1 MNILITGGAGFL
13 GRLLTRRLL
22 AEPEAAVGLS
32 LTLADVVA
40 TDAWAND
47 PRVRS
52 VACDISDAAAIAPLV
67 TADTGIIYHLAAVVS
82 GQAEREFDLGMKVN
96 LDSTRVLLE
105 LARHAGTCPKFIF
118 TSSIAVF
125 GGALPEVVGDQTAV
139 TPQGSYGAAK
149 AMGELLVND
158 YSRRGYVDGR
168 VFRLPTISVRP
179 GKPNQA
185 ASSFASGIIREPLNG
200 QPAICPVED
209 RKLRLWLSSPRAAV
223 ANLARA
229 AKIPGSAFGIH
240 RMVNLPGLSVT
251 VGEMMA
257 ALEKV
262 AGKKTVER
270 VKFERVEAIERLV
283 VSWPGRFDLT
293 RALALGFEG
302 DANFETII
310 RNYLEDEK
318 IVPV

>member
-22 AEPEAAVGLS
+22 ADPGAAAGLS
-32 LTLADVVA
+32 ITLADVVT

-47 PRVRS
+47 SRVRS
-52 VACDISDAAAIAPLV
+52 VACDIAEAAAIAPLV
-67 TADTGIIYHLAAVVS
+67 TAKTGIIYHLAAVVS

-105 LARHAGTCPKFIF
+105 LARQTRTCPQFIF
-118 TSSIAVF
+118 TSSLAVF
-125 GGALPEVVGDQTAV
+125 GGALPEVVNDQTAV

-149 AMGELLVND
+149 AIGELLVND

-168 VFRLPTISVRP
+168 VFRLPPISVRP

-200 QPAICPVED
+200 QPAVCPVG
-209 RKLRLWLSSPRAAV
+209 RQLRLWLSSPRAAV

-229 AKIPGSAFGIH
+229 AKIPGSAFGLH
-240 RMVNLPGLSVT
+240 RTVNLPGLSVT
-251 VGEMMA
+251 VAEMMA

-262 AGKKTVER
+262 AGKQTVER
-270 VKFERVEAIERLV
+270 VKFERVEATERLV
-283 VSWPGRFDLT
+283 ASWPGRFDLT

-310 RNYLEDEK
+310 RHYLEDEK

>member
-22 AEPEAAVGLS
+22 ADPGAAAGLS
-32 LTLADVVA
+32 ITLADVVT

-47 PRVRS
+47 SRVRS
-52 VACDISDAAAIAPLV
+52 VACDIAEAAAIAPLV
-67 TADTGIIYHLAAVVS
+67 TAKTGIIYHLAAVVS

-105 LARHAGTCPKFIF
+105 LARQTRTCPQFIF
-118 TSSIAVF
+118 TSSLAVF
-125 GGALPEVVGDQTAV
+125 GGALPEVVNDQTAV

-149 AMGELLVND
+149 AIGELLVND

-200 QPAICPVED
+200 QPAVCPVG
-209 RKLRLWLSSPRAAV
+209 RQLRLWLSSPRAAV

-229 AKIPGSAFGIH
+229 AKIPGSAFGLH
-240 RMVNLPGLSVT
+240 RTVNLPGLSVT
-251 VGEMMA
+251 VAEMMA

-262 AGKKTVER
+262 AGKQTVER
-270 VKFERVEAIERLV
+270 VKFERVEATERLV
-283 VSWPGRFDLT
+283 ASWPGRFDLT

-310 RNYLEDEK
+310 RHYLEDEK